1 MKTWEGLRSK
11 NYMIKN
17 IIIAVGITVLMLWI
31 FSALMNSALATN
43 DVSNAGA
50 TDNTQ
55 TTSSGSNTAITGGY
69 SSSSSTTYQ
78 SGSTSSTSTTNT
90 TNNST
95 ANNSYTGDTRV
106 VPSASAPSISA
117 MSQDLCTTG
126 VSGGIQKFGLGASV
140 GITKRDM
147 NCERMKLSKLLYDFN
162 MKVAA
167 VSILCQDARV
177 FQAMDHA
184 GTPCPFQGKI
194 GDEAR
199 DEWKKYDKQRPD
211 YEEYVSALRYMEKVD
226 NEITEGFDVKE
237 KYILDSNGEPTNV
250 INNHR

>member
-1 MKTWEGLRSK
+1 
-11 NYMIKN
+11 MIV
-17 IIIAVGITVLMLWI
+17 IAVMVCVLIGLSMLMD
-31 FSALMNSALATN
+31 AAMATN
-43 DVSNAGA
+43 DVTDAGA

-55 TTSSGSNTAITGGY
+55 TNSSGSNTAITGGY

-78 SGSTSSTSTTNT
+78 DGSASNATTNAT
-90 TNNST
+90 TN
-95 ANNSYTGDTRV
+95 NNSYTGDSRV

-126 VSGGIQKFGLGASV
+126 VAGGIQKFGLGASI

-177 FQAMDHA
+177 FSAMENA
-184 GTPCPFQGKI
+184 GTPCPFRGKI
-194 GDEAR
+194 GDNAKA
-199 DEWKKYDKQRPD
+199 EWIKYDKQRPD
-211 YEEYVSALRYMEKVD
+211 YEEYVASLRYMQKVD
-226 NEITEGFDVKE
+226 DKIVDELEGNPNAQV
-237 KYILDSNGEPTNV
+237 ILDGSGNIVDLND
-250 INNHR
+250 